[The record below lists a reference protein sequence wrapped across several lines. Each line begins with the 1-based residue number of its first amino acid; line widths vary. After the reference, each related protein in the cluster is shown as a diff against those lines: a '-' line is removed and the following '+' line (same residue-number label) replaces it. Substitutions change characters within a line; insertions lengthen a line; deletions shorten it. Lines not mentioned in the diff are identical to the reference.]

1 MANPN
6 KKKVVLPVAPDTKT
20 HAPAKHLYSKK
31 VKLPY
36 GVPGHDLTEME
47 REVSID
53 EPPALPIN
61 EKLNVIGKRTKRV
74 DAIYKVTGAAK
85 YTADI
90 KLPGM
95 LYGKFLRSPHP
106 HARINQVYTNLITK
120 RFDIDS
126 DFATFSKLDGI
137 T

>member
-61 EKLNVIGKRTKRV
+61 EKIGDLKELPPPTDAEIFFAVNV
-74 DAIYKVTGAAK
+74 
-85 YTADI
+85 
-90 KLPGM
+90 KLEE
-95 LYGKFLRSPHP
+95 
-106 HARINQVYTNLITK
+106 
-120 RFDIDS
+120 
-126 DFATFSKLDGI
+126 
-137 T
+137 